1 MVDPNKKQIDDI
13 LDEIARE
20 EAIQE
25 TVSLDELRDEELAE
39 NNYVEGVDNWEEWN

>member
-20 EAIQE
+20 EAIQD

>member
-1 MVDPNKKQIDDI
+1 MVDPNKKLIDDI

-20 EAIQE
+20 EAVE
-25 TVSLDELRDEELAE
+25 DTVSLDEMRDEELAE

>member
-1 MVDPNKKQIDDI
+1 MVDPNKKMIDDI

-20 EAIQE
+20 EAVE
-25 TVSLDELRDEELAE
+25 DTVSLDELRDEELAE

>member
-1 MVDPNKKQIDDI
+1 MVDPNKKINDDI

-20 EAIQE
+20 EAVE
-25 TVSLDELRDEELAE
+25 DTVSLDEMRDEELAE

>member
-1 MVDPNKKQIDDI
+1 MVDPNKKMIDDI

-20 EAIQE
+20 EAVE
-25 TVSLDELRDEELAE
+25 DTVSLDEMRDEELAE

>member
-1 MVDPNKKQIDDI
+1 MVDPNKKLIDDI

-20 EAIQE
+20 EAVEE